1 MKREFQTSHVLK
13 HAKKYVAQARLR
25 INQDEVGCSPEICY
39 AQKKC
44 TSLSM
49 KKVFSE
55 KKIVFSEKK

>member
-55 KKIVFSEKK
+55 KK